1 MMERIEKDTPEWE
14 YLEGLWDQ
22 WEKKLASHG
31 LEMGNAGLTAALTGR
46 AAYFKLN
53 KTNSGDQPYRRGG
66 VVINKG
72 VFDDKIWVEEGSLII
87 GGEITTTD
95 STESRF
101 VVDGYV
107 EESVVVDTQIR
118 GQSTIIRSAL
128 SDCSVQVESCIAG
141 SYLEKTN
148 VVGSEIETSLVRD
161 SSVARSQVSQSLL
174 MDSTVSNVKSACA
187 ILGNS
192 QLSLSR
198 LDGDSSGD
206 GIVALKDVDLVSTSG
221 VPGGFV
227 GVTKISGGTGIIAR
241 PGVKV
246 GEPVQVNV
254 TDRVPW
260 GIFAAEDLAVV
271 TSGCKVGTIGY
282 DYRNGVF
289 ATTGETGL
297 IGELMAEI
305 NKEIKGIEDEY
316 DPEGTEEIYNY
327 LGERLLAFVANLEN
341 LGFNRELRI
350 KR

>member
-1 MMERIEKDTPEWE
+1 MLERIEKDTPEWE
-14 YLEGLWDQ
+14 YLEGLWDK

-53 KTNSGDQPYRRGG
+53 KTRNGDQPYRRGG

-101 VVDGYV
+101 IVDGYV
-107 EESVVVDTQIR
+107 EESVVVDTQIIM
-118 GQSTIIRSAL
+118 QSVVIQSAL
-128 SDCSVQVESCIAG
+128 SECSVQVESCIAG

-148 VVGSEIETSLVRD
+148 IVSSEIETSLARD
-161 SSVARSQVSQSLL
+161 SRIAKSQMSQSVL
-174 MDSTVSNVKSACA
+174 MDSTVSRVSSACA
-187 ILGNS
+187 ILDN
-192 QLSLSR
+192 SR
-198 LDGDSSGD
+198 LSFSRLEGDSSGD
-206 GIVALKDVDLVSTSG
+206 GVVVLKDVDLVPTSG

-227 GVTKISGGTGIIAR
+227 GVTKISGGTGIISR

-254 TDRVPW
+254 TDRVPR

-271 TSGCKVGTIGY
+271 TSGCEVGMIGY

-297 IGELMAEI
+297 MGELMAEI

-316 DPEGTEEIYNY
+316 DPEGTEETYNC
-327 LGERLLAFVANLEN
+327 LGERLLSLVADLQN
-341 LGFNRELRI
+341 LGFDRELRI